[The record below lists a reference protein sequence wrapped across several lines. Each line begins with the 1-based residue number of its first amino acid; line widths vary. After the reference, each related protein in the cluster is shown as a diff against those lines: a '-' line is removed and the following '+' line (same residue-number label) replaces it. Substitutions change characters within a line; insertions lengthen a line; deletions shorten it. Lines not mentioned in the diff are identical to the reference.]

1 MRHRDLFSSCG
12 AMLGVATAEDRI
24 VSEQPRYWF
33 PAKRYGWGWSF
44 PVTWQG
50 WVVIAIYVAFIGL
63 GAFVIVPARRPAVF
77 VAYLAFLSL
86 LLTAVCWAKGEP
98 PGERWRKRDRS

>member
-1 MRHRDLFSSCG
+1 
-12 AMLGVATAEDRI
+12 
-24 VSEQPRYWF
+24 VSENPRYWF

-44 PVTWQG
+44 PATWQG
-50 WVVIAIYVAFIGL
+50 WMVIAAYAAFA
-63 GAFVIVPARRPAVF
+63 GAGAVLISPARRPVAF

-98 PGERWRKRDRS
+98 PRGRWRKRDRT